1 MQSSDRA
8 FVACKNAAP
17 VRGGVFIFAGSRHE
31 KCFKPQSIVLLPSCD
46 VRMSRHLILWKIDPP
61 PAA

>member
-31 KCFKPQSIVLLPSCD
+31 MLQIAINRIASV
-46 VRMSRHLILWKIDPP
+46 M
-61 PAA
+61 